1 MPIMHC
7 LARIRPL
14 HKATGTRLDIHLASA
29 SLKEITGLNGVVW
42 EPAMVSA
49 PVLNMRVFNG
59 DFQAAV
65 EPGSASLPINMHALK
80 LSYPLADACAWSAA
94 HVDIWAGEAGQ
105 AWPWPQVFSGKVAG
119 WDRKGQVLS
128 LTAETTF
135 EDKNVLTATYAGTGG
150 IEGGADLK
158 GRVKPL
164 ALGWPQNV
172 EPVLINAVDSVYQFS
187 AYGPIEQVT
196 KLYERGA
203 DFGAAV
209 ADYAD
214 YAALVAATIAPGK
227 WATCLA
233 QGLVRLGAPAYGVI
247 TGDIKGHKVGASA
260 PRLTGALINALAT
273 ISGTSTG
280 SIETASLAALDAAAP
295 YPVSAMITDQVKFSD
310 AAKGLALP
318 CNWQAGISLLSK
330 FFVMPVTL
338 SGAAA
343 LTLDAQGRSDPQV
356 IESAERDV
364 GPPYYKTIMGAAR
377 AWRVH
382 TADEIAFQAPLIP
395 RGDYSASEIY
405 REGNWVTSPD
415 GSTWVYINTAAA
427 SGNAP
432 PTWPT
437 TSNAYWANLTAP
449 STSAVVASLTNES
462 VVLAASSD
470 GVVSSF
476 TPAAGNMVLTL
487 GGASL
492 TTGVTYSVVSAAGV
506 TIAINSST
514 GAYTVSAMSADTG
527 TATLRATWDGKTFDK
542 VYSIAKSR
550 IGLPGGNGVNGAD
563 GASFAAVY
571 LYKRATSTPALPTT
585 TSTFTFAT
593 GVLTGQNNGWTQT
606 IPSGTDPIYVTTAAA
621 VSSTA
626 TDTIPAG
633 EWAAPTVLAQNGSP
647 GTNGVNGLNNA
658 TVFLYRRAASTPAL
672 PSTTAT
678 YTFATGVLT
687 GHNNSWTQTVPAG
700 TDPVYVTAAVASS
713 NTATD
718 TIAAAEWAAPTIL
731 AQNGTN
737 GAPGAPGTDGVTYY
751 TWIAFADNAAGTLNF
766 TTGAPGGRT
775 FIGIAANKTSATEG
789 TNPADY
795 TWSAYAGPPS
805 FGLVAGSANVQIAGG
820 KVYCTST
827 PGGSWTEQA
836 YSSESYVRGAYVAFT
851 DGGAGGAYMVGL
863 NSDPTT
869 GTAWE
874 QVDFGIYPQSGT
886 GQVVI
891 VNSGSFA
898 YTSATGF
905 WTSGARFAIQYDG
918 KTVSYTKNGVQFYS
932 QSASAGLR
940 LWVDSSFANTSSSLP
955 LFTITAFSAAGSAG
969 NDGSAGA
976 DGLSIAATKPIMSI
990 ACSANGTPKSG
1001 ELPRTT
1007 QMIVYAGNT
1016 DVTSS
1021 ATYSRTESN
1030 CTVTNAGGG
1039 AFTATAVAADGAYF
1053 DVTASYGGKSI
1064 TMRITLPK
1072 IRDGSAAASQAG
1084 AVTINNTSGY
1094 TGTQG
1099 GPFTLPVGPN
1109 GTIYLN
1115 ATVSYSVS
1123 SSSATLYGK
1132 WQYRTTPGSGGWTDV
1147 ASETTGDTA
1156 IVGEPGALTVSS
1168 TLSGPGTAANWEFQ
1182 FVNRKVGGGTASVSG
1197 DASAQVSWS

>member
-1 MPIMHC
+1 MPVLHC

-14 HKATGTRLDIHLASA
+14 HKATGARLDIHIASA
-29 SLKEITGLNGVVW
+29 SLREITGLNGVVW

-49 PVLNMRVFNG
+49 PVLNMRLFNG

-65 EPGSASLPINMHALK
+65 EPGSASLPINMRALK

-94 HVDIWAGEAGQ
+94 QIDIWAGEAGQ
-105 AWPWPQVFSGKVAG
+105 VWPWPQVFAGKVSG

-135 EDKNVLTATYAGTGG
+135 DDKNVLTATYAGTGG

-187 AYGPIEQVT
+187 AYGAIEQVT

-209 ADYAD
+209 ADHAD

-260 PRLTGALINALAT
+260 PRLSGAVINALAT
-273 ISGTSTG
+273 ISGTSAS
-280 SIETASLAALDAAAP
+280 SIEAGSLAALDAAAP

-338 SGAAA
+338 TGSPV
-343 LTLDAQGRSDPQV
+343 LTLDAQGGADPQV

-364 GPPYYKTIMGAAR
+364 SPPYFKTIMGAAR
-377 AWRVH
+377 SWRVH

-405 REGNWVTSPD
+405 REGNWVASPD
-415 GSTWVYINTAAA
+415 GSTWVYTNTTAA

-462 VVLAASSD
+462 VVLAADSS
-470 GVVSSF
+470 GVVASF
-476 TPAAGNMVLTL
+476 SPAAGNMVLTL
-487 GGASL
+487 GGAPL
-492 TTGVTYSVVSAAGV
+492 ATGVTYSVVSATGV
-506 TIAINSST
+506 TIAINGST
-514 GAYTVSAMSADTG
+514 GAYSVSAMSADTG
-527 TATLRATWDGKTFDK
+527 TATLRAVWDGKTFDK

-571 LYKRATSTPALPTT
+571 LYKRSATAPTLPTT

-606 IPSGTDPIYVTTAAA
+606 IPAGTDPIYVTTAAA
-621 VSSTA
+621 ISSAA
-626 TDTIPAG
+626 TDTILPG
-633 EWAAPTVLAQNGSP
+633 EWAAATILAQNGATGSP

-658 TVFLYRRAASTPAL
+658 TVFLYRRATSTPAL

-700 TDPVYVTAAVASS
+700 TDPVYVTVATASS
-713 NTATD
+713 SGATDTIAAGEWAAATVLAQNGTNGTNGTNGLNNATVYLYQRSATTPTAPSGTFTYTFATGVLSGGTPGSWTQSIPAANGNPLWVIAATASANTATD
-718 TIAAAEWAAPTIL
+718 TIAAAEFTSPVIDSGSGLNSATVYLYQRAASAPALPGSTLTYTFSTGVLSGTLGSWSQAIPAGSLPIYVTTATAVSVNATDTIAAGEWAAVSLL
-731 AQNGTN
+731 AQNG
-737 GAPGAPGTDGVTYY
+737 A
-751 TWIAFADNAAGTLNF
+751 
-766 TTGAPGGRT
+766 
-775 FIGIAANKTSATEG
+775 
-789 TNPADY
+789 
-795 TWSAYAGPPS
+795 
-805 FGLVAGSANVQIAGG
+805 
-820 KVYCTST
+820 
-827 PGGSWTEQA
+827 
-836 YSSESYVRGAYVAFT
+836 
-851 DGGAGGAYMVGL
+851 DGG
-863 NSDPTT
+863 D
-869 GTAWE
+869 
-874 QVDFGIYPQSGT
+874 
-886 GQVVI
+886 
-891 VNSGSFA
+891 
-898 YTSATGF
+898 
-905 WTSGARFAIQYDG
+905 
-918 KTVSYTKNGVQFYS
+918 
-932 QSASAGLR
+932 
-940 LWVDSSFANTSSSLP
+940 
-955 LFTITAFSAAGSAG
+955 
-969 NDGSAGA
+969 GA
-976 DGLSIAATKPIMSI
+976 DGLTIAATKPIMSI
-990 ACSANGTPKSG
+990 ACSANGTPKAG

-1007 QMIVYAGNT
+1007 QMIVYDGSTN
-1016 DVTSS
+1016 VTST

-1030 CTVTNAGGG
+1030 CTITSGGG
-1039 AFTATAVAADGAYF
+1039 GSFTATAVAADGAYF
-1053 DVTASYGGKSI
+1053 DVTASYGAKSI
-1064 TMRITLPK
+1064 TQRITLPK
-1072 IRDGSAAASQAG
+1072 IRDGSSAASQSG
-1084 AVTINNTSGY
+1084 AVTINNTSSY
-1094 TGTQG
+1094 TGVQG

-1123 SSSATLYGK
+1123 SGSATLYGK
-1132 WQYRTTPGSGGWTDV
+1132 WQYRTTPGSGGWTDI
-1147 ASETTGDTA
+1147 ASETAGDTA
-1156 IVGEPGALTVSS
+1156 LVGEPGMLTVSS

-1182 FVNRKVGGGTASVSG
+1182 FVNRKIGSGTATVSG